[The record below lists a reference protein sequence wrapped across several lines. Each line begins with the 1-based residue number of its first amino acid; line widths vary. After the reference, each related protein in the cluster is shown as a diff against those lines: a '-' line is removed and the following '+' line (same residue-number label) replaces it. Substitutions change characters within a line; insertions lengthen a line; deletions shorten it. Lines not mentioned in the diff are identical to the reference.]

1 MIAAAS
7 RMISS
12 RMIPR
17 WLVIVLIVATVF
29 NDLQPFLPLGEL
41 AKDGFVYVFPLAALL
56 LLRNPGRVQL
66 LVVQVVKQ
74 QTPPCASPGKWTA
87 ISSGSTG
94 RQASDRKGRQE
105 RPSNAETPPQPTL

>member
-56 LLRNPGRVQL
+56 LLRNPGRVALPPLFSVL
-66 LVVQVVKQ
+66 LLIFI
-74 QTPPCASPGKWTA
+74 ASLLF
-87 ISSGSTG
+87 
-94 RQASDRKGRQE
+94 R
-105 RPSNAETPPQPTL
+105 